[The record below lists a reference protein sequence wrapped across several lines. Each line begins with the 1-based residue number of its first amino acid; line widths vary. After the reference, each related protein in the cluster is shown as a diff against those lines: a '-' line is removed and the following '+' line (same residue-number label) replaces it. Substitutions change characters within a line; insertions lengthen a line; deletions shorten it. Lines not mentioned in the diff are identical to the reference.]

1 VVGAPS
7 RAVGSRGWCC
17 RPERRAA
24 GAPVPVLLGKSKGK
38 GGGREEGDFPLA
50 AGSGGRHRS
59 GGRLGLGGAAFLGP
73 LLGQTV
79 ARV

>member
-1 VVGAPS
+1 VVLS
-7 RAVGSRGWCC
+7 
-17 RPERRAA
+17 A
-24 GAPVPVLLGKSKGK
+24 GASGCWGSYPGAAWEEQGE

-50 AGSGGRHRS
+50 AAAGRGGRHRS
-59 GGRLGLGGAAFLGP
+59 GGRLGLGGATFLGP